1 MTKDN
6 VFSGMRY
13 IVQQIGEFMS
23 SGRRV
28 VIDFEHG
35 QLMADERRTKFV
47 FRSEVYAAEGV
58 PVPAEVVKDKHVYR
72 PSASFKPPSKQA
84 LKLKLEGKGTAK
96 SSSRKNEGFEV
107 PAPEDAG
114 SLGNGAMVGTIPAEP
129 SQATSSFMIPQVE
142 GSHFSAPRNLPHDDD
157 DDDEAGPEIEDADE
171 EMELH
176 DPAKY
181 KGPNPK
187 QEQAFREAM
196 DRYLTEMEVRA
207 SEAIADKQQWEE
219 HLERCLRQERN
230 DIDRKRALASEN
242 QSFVQK
248 QIDWNKTKKRYDKH
262 EFIEAAS
269 AHEFPT
275 FTEPADAEMRRVL
288 KNRQMQMRTDL
299 DLQVRTNEAL
309 KTIERNRERELEYSQ
324 MVANHNE
331 MVNATKKEVQEK
343 KFEKDTLT
351 NSWAREVR
359 MKNISKAIENH
370 TAAGN
375 PHASSNAS
383 AMFDFDD
390 TQSVAG
396 PGRSGFAGGSSAVG
410 AGAASSLLLKK

>member
-13 IVQQIGEFMS
+13 IVQQMGEFMS
-23 SGRRV
+23 NGSRV

-35 QLMADERRTKFV
+35 QLIADERRTKFI
-47 FRSEVYAAEGV
+47 FRAEVYAAEGV
-58 PVPAEVVKDKHVYR
+58 TVPTEVVKDKHVYR

-84 LKLKLEGKGTAK
+84 LKLKLEGKGKAK
-96 SSSRKNEGFEV
+96 SSSGKSEAGFDV

-114 SLGNGAMVGTIPAEP
+114 SLGNGAMVATLPAQP
-129 SQATSSFMIPQVE
+129 SQATSSFVE
-142 GSHFSAPRNLPHDDD
+142 GAHFHAPKNLPV
-157 DDDEAGPEIEDADE
+157 DDDEDEDDAGPEIEDADE
-171 EMELH
+171 EMEIH

-207 SEAIADKQQWEE
+207 SEAIVDKQQWEE

-230 DIDRKRALASEN
+230 DIDRKRALATEN
-242 QSFVQK
+242 QAFIQK

-331 MVNATKKEVQEK
+331 MVNQTKKEVQEK
-343 KFEKDTLT
+343 KFERDTLT

-396 PGRSGFAGGSSAVG
+396 PSRSGFVGGSSAG
-410 AGAASSLLLKK
+410 GAASSLLLKK